1 MKKQKLSNKIAL
13 IIAIVAAA
21 CIGVIFLMADAN
33 MTKAI
38 SDSAND
44 NMVTSLEAKIEIID
58 QYITNAENTLML
70 FSKSDELKA
79 FLKDQSNKNLQEKAQ
94 QYTSTYYDGME
105 NWEGIYLDS
114 WDTEIGRAHV

>member
-1 MKKQKLSNKIAL
+1 MKKEIQIFMQKQKLSNKITL

-44 NMVTSLEAKIEIID
+44 NMVTSLEAK
-58 QYITNAENTLML
+58 YRN
-70 FSKSDELKA
+70 
-79 FLKDQSNKNLQEKAQ
+79 
-94 QYTSTYYDGME
+94 Y
-105 NWEGIYLDS
+105 
-114 WDTEIGRAHV
+114 